1 MTYLLLWNIK
11 EDNLLNVSFIHL
23 SIYLSIYYGSRE
35 SSTRCNF
42 RKHMQ
47 REKAPANQE
56 NIFINLT
63 AGAANYL
70 ICLCCEHLQRVCCK
84 IDEVVF
90 LRSCFQVYIT
100 VSHKSYT
107 YIYKSLENTVYYV
120 YIVEM
125 CILYIVYN
133 CLLYIV
139 QMCILCKCVYCY
151 SCIL

>member
-1 MTYLLLWNIK
+1 MSH
-11 EDNLLNVSFIHL
+11 SFIYL
-23 SIYLSIYYGSRE
+23 SIYLSI
-35 SSTRCNF
+35 TVA
-42 RKHMQ
+42 
-47 REKAPANQE
+47 EKAQRAAISE
-56 NIFINLT
+56 NTCKEKKHQQIKKTSSLIWQQVLQIIF
-63 AGAANYL
+63 

-139 QMCILCKCVYCY
+139 QMCILCKCVYYY